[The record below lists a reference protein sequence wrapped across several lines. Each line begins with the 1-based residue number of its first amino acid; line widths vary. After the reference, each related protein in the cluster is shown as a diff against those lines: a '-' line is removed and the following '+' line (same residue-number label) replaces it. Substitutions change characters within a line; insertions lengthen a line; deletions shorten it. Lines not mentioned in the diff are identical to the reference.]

1 MNGADGADG
10 ADGAEGGDGDQ
21 HAGHWL
27 VMMRLI
33 MMGIFPANKMMVVF
47 SKDICDISAYGI
59 FLEGINYI
67 YHFLFYY
74 SYSFSSLNLR
84 F

>member
-1 MNGADGADG
+1 MTKMNDADS

-33 MMGIFPANKMMVVF
+33 MMGIFPAIKMMLMF
-47 SKDICDISAYGI
+47 SEDVCDNSACGI

-67 YHFLFYY
+67 PFSLLLFIRLFISI
-74 SYSFSSLNLR
+74 SYKY
-84 F
+84 